1 MLSKLFLTLAIIFLV
16 ALILKRR
23 PSQESGVQGAE
34 ASAKVGGERPKLSEH
49 RLAAYLFLA
58 IMFGLGGVVS
68 VQKWRD
74 DHTVVTIK
82 LYSAGESVPTQ
93 YQAFKFELD
102 SRSFTTV
109 DGVQVVVANDERMEL
124 SGLDQ

>member
-23 PSQESGVQGAE
+23 PSQESGAQGVKT
-34 ASAKVGGERPKLSEH
+34 SAKVGGERPKLSEH

-74 DHTVVTIK
+74 DHT
-82 LYSAGESVPTQ
+82 
-93 YQAFKFELD
+93 
-102 SRSFTTV
+102 
-109 DGVQVVVANDERMEL
+109 
-124 SGLDQ
+124 